1 MRLVLVVAATLLTVI
16 FTAPA
21 DAELNKVEPCLA
33 ESVFDDRCDENGGGD
48 DRCFENCKICE
59 TRNDRFGCYSTH
71 GAGSCSC
78 STDFDDEGNL
88 FCTERGTCSVE
99 V

>member
-1 MRLVLVVAATLLTVI
+1 MRLVLVVAAVLLTAV

-21 DAELNKVEPCLA
+21 DAELNQDVPCVP
-33 ESVFDDRCDENGGGD
+33 ESVFDDRCDEGGGD
-48 DRCFENCKICE
+48 DRCFENCRICE

-78 STDFDDEGNL
+78 HTEFDDGGTL
-88 FCTERGTCSVE
+88 SCKERGTCSVE